1 MVTLSIEYGDTK
13 QVINMLSQNV
23 AAHNYRSWVYFTRYD
38 YEAVNHLKLTVQN
51 RYYIH
56 NSALHL
62 AKNGTRFER
71 SSICNFQIFHHLA
84 KCMSQYED
92 VHSFVH
98 NVCTVGLNFKLSN
111 WRGNKLGRAVPHVH
125 HLEQLR
131 TNELFGN
138 WTWYFTYSVNIHAA
152 TAYCEPKFPKFKDHV
167 HCTL

>member
-1 MVTLSIEYGDTK
+1 MTRHLNGRSYHCNFWTSRSRIWYTEWLFLSYPNSGGPKNVMVTLSIEYGDTK
-13 QVINMLSQNV
+13 QVINMVSQNV
-23 AAHNYRSWVYFTRYD
+23 AAHNYRSWVSFTRYH

-98 NVCTVGLNFKLSN
+98 NVQLAWTSN
-111 WRGNKLGRAVPHVH
+111 
-125 HLEQLR
+125 
-131 TNELFGN
+131 
-138 WTWYFTYSVNIHAA
+138 
-152 TAYCEPKFPKFKDHV
+152 
-167 HCTL
+167 